1 MALYVVAWHYVDNTE
16 LVNRV
21 GPEHRNYLRGVADG
35 GRLRASGPFADAS
48 GGVLV
53 YHVADEEELIR
64 LIEDDPFS
72 RNNVIARYDAWEW
85 SPLIGPIKG

>member
-1 MALYVVAWHYVDNTE
+1 M
-16 LVNRV
+16 
-21 GPEHRNYLRGVADG
+21 ADG

-53 YHVADEEELIR
+53 YYIADEDELIR
-64 LIEDDPFS
+64 LIENDPFS